1 MAKKRKSTKK
11 TVSGLAR
18 KMQIAG
24 TEFDRRVK
32 LTPDEKIEIRN
43 LRCDGRSYY
52 SLAKE
57 YNVHHK
63 TIMRVCDTDRY
74 PQLKT
79 KYDPE
84 KAKVNFKNIIT
95 YKKKLIAFG
104 KVDLKNIVE
113 KGIDKEFETKFEF

>member
-1 MAKKRKSTKK
+1 MAKKRKSTKR

-43 LRCDGRSYY
+43 LRCNGRSYY
-52 SLAKE
+52 SLAIE

-63 TIMRVCDTDRY
+63 TIMRVCDTERY
-74 PQLKT
+74 P
-79 KYDPE
+79 PE
-84 KAKVNFKNIIT
+84 QTNSTPDNATVN
-95 YKKKLIAFG
+95 Y
-104 KVDLKNIVE
+104 
-113 KGIDKEFETKFEF
+113 